1 MPPELLAARDEEK
14 REQTLERQRM
24 WYVACTRARDL
35 LIIPHLPEASSQSW
49 SKILNLGHASLPE
62 LDLTGLS
69 PATALTQPQPVNAQT
84 AELFVDESRR
94 MAAAAPAL
102 SWRVPSTHDRDRTEA
117 LEPSARNIDDAFE
130 FVPPI
135 GGGRVRGIV
144 LHKLM
149 EEFLTGELDD
159 NDPACVEDRAE
170 DLLLELKGLE
180 GAASAPDPDPAE
192 MARTAAAT
200 LKFADVA
207 GLRPHLVPEV
217 PIWSNLGDGQFMAG
231 RADAV
236 AVRGKERLAVL
247 DWKSDISPSRDDRSG
262 HIAQLKDYVE
272 TVGAPKGAIVYMSLG
287 EVVWVQP
294 HTTTSIA

>member
-1 MPPELLAARDEEK
+1 MHP
-14 REQTLERQRM
+14 
-24 WYVACTRARDL
+24 C
-35 LIIPHLPEASSQSW
+35 
-49 SKILNLGHASLPE
+49 PE
-62 LDLTGLS
+62 LDLTGLL
-69 PATALTQPQPVNAQT
+69 PATATTPPQPFNLQT
-84 AELFVDESRR
+84 AELFVEESRR

-102 SWRVPSTHDRDRTEA
+102 SWRIPSTHDRDRTEA
-117 LEPSARNIDDAFE
+117 LEPSVRNVDDAFE

-159 NDPACVEDRAE
+159 SDPACVADRAE

-180 GAASAPDPDPAE
+180 GTKSATDPDPAE

-207 GLRPHLVPEV
+207 GFRPHLVPEV
-217 PIWSNLGDGQFMAG
+217 PVWSNLGDGQFMAG

-236 AVRGKERLAVL
+236 AMRGKECLAVL
-247 DWKSDISPSRDDRSG
+247 DWKSDISPSRDDRSS
-262 HIAQLKDYVE
+262 HIAQLKDYIK
-272 TVGAPKGAIVYMSLG
+272 TIGAPKGAIVYMSLG

-294 HTTTSIA
+294 QTTSTTHRR